1 MSFTGT
7 DEGDDFDIE
16 GLAEALEAEGQE
28 IGEVEEGSPD
38 ESEVAEPSHLD
49 VDTFGNHLVPVK
61 IDGEVHMVPL
71 SEVQGGY
78 QRQAD
83 YTRKAQE
90 VAAQRQEA
98 QAALALMA
106 AFKQDPTGT
115 LEVLA
120 QEAGIDFSRPN
131 AQGEEMSPLERQ
143 VNELLVREQRREID
157 AEVARLA
164 STYGDKF
171 DVTEALAYA
180 TTNRISITL
189 AAKALAVDKLLAEQ
203 AKGAVQAQRQAED
216 ESRTAAKRGA
226 QVAGG
231 HTAKVGTGTLNPN
244 DLSTAELM
252 DAIEKGLIK

>member
-1 MSFTGT
+1 MDLDAEVG
-7 DEGDDFDIE
+7 EDFDLE
-16 GLAEALEAEGQE
+16 GLEVPEGYDE
-28 IGEVEEGSPD
+28 ETVEVEEGSPD
-38 ESEVAEPSHLD
+38 EPEVAEPSHLD
-49 VDTFGNHLVPVK
+49 VDTYGSHLVPVT
-61 IDGEVHMVPL
+61 IDGETHMVPL

-83 YTRKAQE
+83 STRKWQE
-90 VAAQRQEA
+90 AASLRQEA

-120 QEAGIDFSRPN
+120 QEAGVDFSRPN
-131 AQGEEMSPLERQ
+131 AQGEEMTPLERQ

-157 AEVARLA
+157 AEVARLT

-180 TTNRISITL
+180 TTNRTSLTL
-189 AAKALAVDKLLAEQ
+189 AAKALAADKFLAEQ
-203 AKGAVQAQRQAED
+203 VKGAVQAQRQAD
-216 ESRTAAKRGA
+216 DDARTAAKRGA

-231 HTAKVGTGTLNPN
+231 HTAKVGKGTLNPN
-244 DLSTAELM
+244 DLSTEDLY
-252 DAIEKGLIK
+252 DAVEKGLIK